1 MVRILKDE
9 GSLPPLG
16 TGAEESAPASAVSN
30 TTENADLDNRQS
42 GYKSVK
48 AWVLI
53 ALVVMLALGVWAFGA
68 AFLYVVPFGIMA
80 LLFIGLF
87 AGAAPGLFR

>member
-1 MVRILKDE
+1 MKAVCHPSALALKNP
-9 GSLPPLG
+9 LPHLRFQ
-16 TGAEESAPASAVSN
+16 TQ
-30 TTENADLDNRQS
+30 TENADLDNRQS